1 MTGGGKRVSDEEQ
14 SSEMTEGRGLRRI
27 GSPSSDGRSVMIVAG
42 EASGD
47 IHGAH
52 LMEEMLAR
60 DGNVAFSG
68 LGGERMRDVGMR
80 SLGRSEEIA
89 VVGLVEVLRILPR
102 AKAIFDDLVEHAER
116 NRPDVAVLIDA
127 PDFNLR
133 LARKLAGRGI
143 PVVYYVSPQI
153 WAWRKGRVRKMKG
166 MIERMLV
173 LFPFEEAFYREAG
186 IDVVHVGHPL
196 LDVVPELGAHTDA
209 PSEGGGDWILGL
221 LPGSRNSEVRR
232 ILPTMV
238 EAGRRIH
245 SASGAR
251 LKLLRAGGVD
261 AGLVEELVGDEPI
274 EVVDARQDAVRFRE
288 LRSCRAVLCA
298 SGTAT
303 LEVGLLGVPL
313 VVCYRMAAVTHAI
326 AKRLVEVD
334 HISLVNLVL
343 GRAVVPELIQEDSR
357 PENVSRTALDLMVD
371 GERRQSVLEGL
382 AELRP
387 ALGDRGAS
395 ARAAEAVLEVLDRS
409 ASSAQ
414 DASGPAQGGS
424 GP

>member
-1 MTGGGKRVSDEEQ
+1 ME
-14 SSEMTEGRGLRRI
+14 SEATAIGPPLRRL
-27 GSPSSDGRSVMIVAG
+27 GVRAPGGREILIVAG

-52 LMEEMLAR
+52 LMEELLAR
-60 DGNVAFSG
+60 EDDLAFSG

-102 AKAIFDDLVEHAER
+102 AKAIFDDLVASAEHH
-116 NRPDVAVLIDA
+116 RPDVAVLIDA

-133 LARKLAGRGI
+133 LARKLADLGI

-173 LFPFEEAFYREAG
+173 LFPFEEPFYRDAG

-196 LDVVPELGAHTDA
+196 LDVVPTLDEADA
-209 PSEGGGDWILGL
+209 AAPPADGDWVLGL

-238 EAGRRIH
+238 EAGRRVH
-245 SASGAR
+245 DACGAPLR
-251 LKLLRAGGVD
+251 LLRAGGVD
-261 AGLVEELVGDEPI
+261 PALVRELVGDAPV
-274 EVVDARQDAVRFRE
+274 EVVDARRDRDRFRE
-288 LRSCRAVLCA
+288 LRACRAVLCA

-303 LEVGLLGVPL
+303 LEVGLLGVPM
-313 VVCYRMAAVTHAI
+313 VVCYRMAPVTHAI

-343 GRAVVPELIQEDSR
+343 QRDVVPELIQEQAR
-357 PENVSRTALDLMVD
+357 PEVVARTAMDLMVD
-371 GERRQSVLEGL
+371 GERRNAVRRGL
-382 AELRP
+382 AGLRP

-395 ARAAEAVLEVLDRS
+395 GKAAEAVLEVLDRTTPRVS
-409 ASSAQ
+409 AERNGE
-414 DASGPAQGGS
+414 DGE
-424 GP
+424 

>member
-1 MTGGGKRVSDEEQ
+1 MGADPPSTRSPVRRLGGTDPGGRVPGGSAHG
-14 SSEMTEGRGLRRI
+14 GRH
-27 GSPSSDGRSVMIVAG
+27 VFIVAG
-42 EASGD
+42 ESSGD
-47 IHGAH
+47 IHGSH
-52 LMEEMLAR
+52 LMEEMLGR
-60 DGNVAFSG
+60 EPDLGFSG
-68 LGGERMRDVGMR
+68 LGGERMRDAGMR

-102 AKAIFDDLVEHAER
+102 AKAIFDELVEHAAR

-133 LARKLAGRGI
+133 LARKLADLGI

-153 WAWRKGRVRKMKG
+153 WAWRRGRVRKMRG

-173 LFPFEEAFYREAG
+173 LFPFEESFYREAG

-196 LDVVPELGAHTDA
+196 LDVVPEVGETDA
-209 PSEGGGDWILGL
+209 SGAPSSDWILGL
-221 LPGSRNSEVRR
+221 LPGSRNSEVRK

-238 EAGRRIH
+238 EASRRVH
-245 SASGAR
+245 ASIGSPLR
-251 LKLLRAGGVD
+251 LLRAGGVD
-261 AGLVEELVGDEPI
+261 PRLVEELIGDAPI
-274 EVVDARQDAVRFRE
+274 EVVDARRDTDRFRE

-303 LEVGLLGVPL
+303 LEVGLLGIPM
-313 VVCYRMAAVTHAI
+313 VVCYRMAPLTHAI

-343 GRAVVPELIQEDSR
+343 QRAVVPELVQDRAR
-357 PENVSRTALDLMVD
+357 PDVVAKTALDLMVD
-371 GERRQSVLEGL
+371 GDQRERLLAGL

-395 ARAAEAVLEVLDRS
+395 AKAADAVLEVLERTGS
-409 ASSAQ
+409 AAGSSVATEVKRE
-414 DASGPAQGGS
+414 
-424 GP
+424 

>member
-1 MTGGGKRVSDEEQ
+1 MIVG
-14 SSEMTEGRGLRRI
+14 SEVPTASGSLRRV
-27 GSPSSDGRSVMIVAG
+27 GAKSPGGREVLIVAG

-60 DGNVAFSG
+60 ESDLAFSG

-102 AKAIFDDLVEHAER
+102 AKAIFDHLIAHAER
-116 NRPDVAVLIDA
+116 SRPDVAVLIDA

-133 LARKLAGRGI
+133 LARKLADLGI
-143 PVVYYVSPQI
+143 AVVYYVSPQI

-166 MIERMLV
+166 MIDRMLV
-173 LFPFEEAFYREAG
+173 LFPFEEAFYRDAG

-196 LDVVPELGAHTDA
+196 LDVVPEIQADETNPAGAD
-209 PSEGGGDWILGL
+209 GDWVLGL

-238 EAGRRIH
+238 EAGRRVH
-245 SASGAR
+245 AASGAPLR
-251 LKLLRAGGVD
+251 LLRAGGVD
-261 AGLVEELVGDEPI
+261 PDLVQELVGDAPI
-274 EVVDARQDAVRFRE
+274 EVVDARRDADRFRA
-288 LRSCRAVLCA
+288 LRACRAVLCA

-303 LEVGLLGVPL
+303 LEVGLLGIPL
-313 VVCYRMAAVTHAI
+313 VVCYRMAPVTHAI
-326 AKRLVEVD
+326 AKRLVDVD

-343 GRAVVPELIQEDSR
+343 QRAVVPELIQDRAR
-357 PENVSRTALDLMVD
+357 PDVVARTVLDLMVD
-371 GERRQSVLEGL
+371 GERRSAVLDGL

-395 ARAAEAVLEVLDRS
+395 AKAAEAVLEVLDR
-409 ASSAQ
+409 A
-414 DASGPAQGGS
+414 GS
-424 GP
+424 VPKAPLEAES